1 MKTFLQNMVMLHIKL
16 NGMKRMTKCKHI
28 FCPYIYFDSLS
39 EVKMSKHFFFNLT
52 MLQKG
57 WSCIYNGHLYHGL
70 VVGGGGGDG
79 EVFFK
84 AGRGLVYAMYS
95 NVTWPCF

>member
-70 VVGGGGGDG
+70 VVGGGGGG
-79 EVFFK
+79 M
-84 AGRGLVYAMYS
+84 GRFSLKPVGDSCMQCIAM
-95 NVTWPCF
+95 